1 MKYIGKIG
9 PRPATSMA
17 PSNERLKY
25 LKKKV
30 KGRCLFTAKWKW
42 SAACRSAR
50 LALRDR
56 MTEGYRSRGDAAIR
70 TFPRENHM
78 LNDGGVQRFMHSL
91 SLTA

>member
-1 MKYIGKIG
+1 
-9 PRPATSMA
+9 
-17 PSNERLKY
+17 
-25 LKKKV
+25 
-30 KGRCLFTAKWKW
+30 
-42 SAACRSAR
+42 
-50 LALRDR
+50 